1 MLGAM
6 KDAQQQPIRGFTA
19 GEREY
24 IRRELDQFFSSLPTV
39 AEGFQLRVWRGG
51 EKAGQPKLPPSAKHL
66 IERGMMQLDATQRPP
81 RLFFTERGLSAL
93 REMMADHRLADP
105 VKFAHARVELGI
117 DLVRAAKA
125 AE

>member
-1 MLGAM
+1 M
-6 KDAQQQPIRGFTA
+6 KNAQQQPILGFTA

-51 EKAGQPKLPPSAKHL
+51 EKPGQPKLPPSAKSL
-66 IERGMMQLDATQRPP
+66 IERGMIRLDATQRPP

-93 REMMADHRLADP
+93 REMMTDRRLADP
-105 VKFAHARVELGI
+105 VKFAHVWRELGV
-117 DLVRAAKA
+117 DSVLEAKA